1 MFASVIPSV
10 MGSVSPL
17 AAMAGKRVVCASPK
31 PQQFTRNMATLKDI
45 KLRIK
50 SVSSIAKLTKT
61 MQMVA
66 SSKLRASMRKVQETK
81 DAANS
86 LNKITSIVDNDKSR
100 GSNLIVAVTSDKG
113 MCGPINNQVVRFAKG
128 IIRHERDASKLD
140 VTTLGGKGTSSMAAE
155 FPKQLTFSMKDFGKK
170 EYSFMEV
177 GFVVDKILSH
187 ANYESVSVIFNKFK
201 NALTYTVTEV
211 PIPGPGTML
220 ANQSKFALYEFDQ
233 DEDATFRDLFEY
245 QISLNIWSALME
257 NRASELAARM
267 TSMDN
272 ATKNAS
278 SIISLLGI
286 QYNRGRQA
294 AITTELIE
302 ITSGASALV
311 DAEDEESM

>member
-1 MFASVIPSV
+1 MFASVTPSV
-10 MGSVSPL
+10 MGSMSPL
-17 AAMAGKRVVCASPK
+17 AALAGKRVLYASPTT
-31 PQQFTRNMATLKDI
+31 QQFTRNMVTLKDI

-66 SSKLRASMRKVQETK
+66 SSKLRAATKRVQETK
-81 DAANS
+81 DSTNS
-86 LNKITSIVDNDKSR
+86 VNKITSIVEVDKSR
-100 GSNLIVAVTSDKG
+100 GSNLVVAVTSDKG
-113 MCGPINNQVVRFAKG
+113 MCGPINNQVIRFAKG
-128 IIRHERDASKLD
+128 IMRHEKDVTKLD
-140 VTTLGGKGTSSMAAE
+140 VATMGGKGTSSIAAE
-155 FPKQLTFSMKDFGKK
+155 FPKQLHFSMKDFGKK

-177 GFVVDKILSH
+177 GFVVDRILSH
-187 ANYESVSVIFNKFK
+187 ANYESVSIIFNRFK

-211 PIPGPGTML
+211 PVPGPNTML
-220 ANQSKFALYEFDQ
+220 ANQSKFALFEFDQ
-233 DEDATFRDLFEY
+233 DEDATFRDLFEF

-278 SIISLLGI
+278 SIISLLAI

-311 DAEDEESM
+311 DADDEE